1 MLCTPRTCPPTKA
14 RSVPDT
20 CSTPLIFTYA
30 DMVIVSKRPPSD
42 TFDEREGAAD
52 NLTSIE
58 SLLPPTNVLK
68 RSVMSLRND
77 ASMSD

>member
-1 MLCTPRTCPPTKA
+1 
-14 RSVPDT
+14 
-20 CSTPLIFTYA
+20 
-30 DMVIVSKRPPSD
+30 MVIVSKRPPSD